1 MPKKFKSMNNNI
13 LVIAPHPDDEIL
25 GCGGTIKRFSSKD
38 DKIYILIA
46 TRGKPEMYSEER
58 IMNVRKEALKAHGIL
73 GVTET
78 RFFNFPAPDL
88 DLISL
93 AEISEAIS
101 SIITEFEIDTLF
113 LPHRGDIHHDHKAV
127 FDAGLVASRPVNNC
141 TVKRVYSYETLSETE
156 WAAPFCNETFIPTH
170 FINISDCFSYKIEAM
185 KCYKSQLKEFPNSRS
200 VKSIE
205 ALANF
210 RGSTIGFS
218 YAEAFMTIRVIES

>member
-1 MPKKFKSMNNNI
+1 MNHNI

-25 GCGGTIKRFSSKD
+25 GCGGTIKRFSSKG

-58 IMNVRKEALKAHGIL
+58 IIKVREEAIQAHKIL

-78 RFFNFPAPDL
+78 RFLNFPAPDL

-101 SIITEFEIDTLF
+101 SVITEFEIDTLF
-113 LPHRGDIHHDHKAV
+113 LPHRGDIHNDHKAV
-127 FDAGLVASRPVNNC
+127 FDAGLVASRPVNNYMV
-141 TVKRVYSYETLSETE
+141 TRVYSYETLSETE
-156 WAAPFCNETFIPTH
+156 WAAPFCSETFIPTY
-170 FINISDCFSYKIEAM
+170 FINISDFFSYKLEAM
-185 KCYKSQLKEFPNSRS
+185 QCYKSQLREFPNPRS

-205 ALANF
+205 ALANL
-210 RGSTIGFS
+210 RGGTIGVY
-218 YAEAFMTIRVIES
+218 YAEAFFAIRVIEQ